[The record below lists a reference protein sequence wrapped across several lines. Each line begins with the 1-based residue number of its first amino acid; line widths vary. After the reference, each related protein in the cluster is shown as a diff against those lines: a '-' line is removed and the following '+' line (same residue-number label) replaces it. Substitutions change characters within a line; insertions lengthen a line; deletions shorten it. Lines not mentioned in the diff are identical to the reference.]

1 MFCPVCRAEY
11 RQGIFR
17 CADCDVTL
25 VHQLDAATGFALDA
39 AGDFRAPGTPGFRT
53 VALWRGSDPV
63 VYTVL
68 VGALHEAHIP
78 NFNRFLTQ
86 HPELAAPQHLYD
98 IYVLE
103 RDLAEA
109 EEVAREVLAGAASGA
124 RDPADYLVP
133 EELFAGEA
141 EAEPASDRGEPGVE
155 DIGNDDSFPVVWT
168 GVNQRLAE
176 SLHAALGA
184 QAIPSRQ
191 INDTAGVMHIFV
203 RATDVA
209 RAGEIVR
216 RIAEGN
222 LAR

>member
-25 VHQLDAATGFALDA
+25 VHQIDDAAPPEYFQSPEYIEAEPERG
-39 AGDFRAPGTPGFRT
+39 FRA
-53 VALWRGSDPV
+53 VALWRGNDPV
-63 VYTVL
+63 VYTAL

-86 HPELAAPQHLYD
+86 HQELAVEQHLYD
-98 IYVLE
+98 IFVLE

-109 EEVAREVLAGAASGA
+109 QEVAREVLADAASGA
-124 RDPADYLVP
+124 RHSADYRVP
-133 EELFAGEA
+133 EELFADG
-141 EAEPASDRGEPGVE
+141 AEPDAGEPGVE

-168 GVNQRLAE
+168 GVNQWLAE
-176 SLHAALGA
+176 SLHAALFE

-191 INDTAGVMHIFV
+191 INDTAGVMHIIV
-203 RATDVA
+203 RAGDFA

-216 RIAEGN
+216 RVAEG
-222 LAR
+222 RSPR